1 MLKRRKQNADEGSVS
16 TSTKEGQGESKVN
29 QMKDQVC
36 DFPVADNVLISS
48 ALCFENDYQKFRKSE
63 HTLEHDSIPLAV
75 NSKKMSRRHSCCGDL
90 VALRHYDHAAK
101 QELEQQ
107 ESVEYLN
114 SNAEMKSV
122 NDGHANNGPST
133 NGKHRDKA
141 TKLQDLKWS
150 QICASLLDTNTPIQT
165 ERAETLRKAMTILER
180 NTDKLQVRQQLLR
193 KTNSCHDLIDRHA
206 HYPTKS
212 ENKQHNQFRSDELAT
227 SVASPQNISKGY
239 IETNESPSS
248 SSSLGFDVINSL
260 SNSLSK
266 GVALLSLSRL
276 RNEPGTKLDVEFP
289 PHGRQRRRANRSV
302 TLDNSISSTSSSTTS
317 KDNNELTESN
327 SSRSCKEKKSRS
339 RRVKRI
345 IRSISPRSPV
355 PSVSYNVTHICTG
368 TESNDQDTQHM
379 RDPSVHLPSSPG
391 NQFSEHF
398 SSDEDQNFLNGLL
411 FLSHNKG
418 IEIQNLMRTS
428 LRTNRHEQVHPKTT

>member
-36 DFPVADNVLISS
+36 DFPVADNVMIST
-48 ALCFENDYQKFRKSE
+48 ALCFENDHHKLSKSE
-63 HTLEHDSIPLAV
+63 HTLEHGSISLAV
-75 NSKKMSRRHSCCGDL
+75 YSKRISRRHSYCDDL
-90 VALRHYDHAAK
+90 VAHRHNNHTDK
-101 QELEQQ
+101 QEIEQH

-122 NDGHANNGPST
+122 NGGYAKNDPWTNNKRG
-133 NGKHRDKA
+133 DKA

-150 QICASLLDTNTPIQT
+150 QICASLHDTNTPIQS
-165 ERAETLRKAMTILER
+165 ERAETLRKAMTILEC
-180 NTDKLQVRQQLLR
+180 NTDRLQVRPQRLR

-206 HYPTKS
+206 HHPTKA
-212 ENKQHNQFRSDELAT
+212 ENKQPNQFRSDELAT
-227 SVASPQNISKGY
+227 SVVLPQNISKSY
-239 IETNESPSS
+239 TETNESSFA
-248 SSSLGFDVINSL
+248 SLGFDVVNSL

-379 RDPSVHLPSSPG
+379 RDPSVHLPPSPG